1 METTIHMTTG
11 KPYAH
16 VKILNDDTSVQE
28 KDVPLQALAA
38 VFQEKEDEL
47 YMLPHS
53 LFAEY
58 QPDTH
63 IEGLLLGRTN
73 NTWTTGLFFVP
84 AQKFYMNVA
93 GEKSMM
99 PYPSLLFLLTESGGT
114 LRSSKCF
121 TVKEKSLDQLRPES
135 IIYPEYLTPD
145 NMLRYL
151 SPDSYSSSSN
161 IRIIIGAVDNHAC
174 RKLLHE
180 YFQHP
185 QYLSE
190 NVLYYIDSANEFSC
204 GEIVIG
210 KRTYRDIAAPDRVHY
225 YPDIMQD
232 NGKAA
237 YEMSCE
243 ELNSSAPQ
251 HLATNGLA
259 ADLIFSYLSQLLM
272 AGEQAPLA
280 PGGIIYFDALK
291 LFSRFDIYEE
301 VRHGKIVK

>member
-38 VFQEKEDEL
+38 VSQEKEDEL

-99 PYPSLLFLLTESGGT
+99 PYPSLLFLLTESFAVPNASPSKKNRWINYGQNLSSMLFHSAMSW
-114 LRSSKCF
+114 LR
-121 TVKEKSLDQLRPES
+121 
-135 IIYPEYLTPD
+135 
-145 NMLRYL
+145 M
-151 SPDSYSSSSN
+151 
-161 IRIIIGAVDNHAC
+161 
-174 RKLLHE
+174 
-180 YFQHP
+180 
-185 QYLSE
+185 
-190 NVLYYIDSANEFSC
+190 
-204 GEIVIG
+204 
-210 KRTYRDIAAPDRVHY
+210 DI
-225 YPDIMQD
+225 
-232 NGKAA
+232 
-237 YEMSCE
+237 S
-243 ELNSSAPQ
+243 
-251 HLATNGLA
+251 
-259 ADLIFSYLSQLLM
+259 
-272 AGEQAPLA
+272 AGEKMQ
-280 PGGIIYFDALK
+280 
-291 LFSRFDIYEE
+291 
-301 VRHGKIVK
+301 

>member
-1 METTIHMTTG
+1 MMETTIHMTTG

-93 GEKSMM
+93 GEKSIM

-135 IIYPEYLTPD
+135 IIYAFPF
-145 NMLRYL
+145 
-151 SPDSYSSSSN
+151 
-161 IRIIIGAVDNHAC
+161 G
-174 RKLLHE
+174 
-180 YFQHP
+180 
-185 QYLSE
+185 
-190 NVLYYIDSANEFSC
+190 NVLASDGHICWGENAMNKNEGYQGLRSAITLF
-204 GEIVIG
+204 
-210 KRTYRDIAAPDRVHY
+210 
-225 YPDIMQD
+225 
-232 NGKAA
+232 
-237 YEMSCE
+237 
-243 ELNSSAPQ
+243 LSAES
-251 HLATNGLA
+251 NM
-259 ADLIFSYLSQLLM
+259 DYVSYGAS
-272 AGEQAPLA
+272 
-280 PGGIIYFDALK
+280 YK
-291 LFSRFDIYEE
+291 
-301 VRHGKIVK
+301 GKIKTYPTLLASLKKKDAFPNSILVPSRAFRTFKELCETII

>member
-1 METTIHMTTG
+1 MKLYNTLTKSKE
-11 KPYAH
+11 
-16 VKILNDDTSVQE
+16 E
-28 KDVPLQALAA
+28 FVPLEEGKVKMYVCGPTVYNFIHIGNARPMIVFDTVRRYLEYKGYEVNFSEEDLGKNKAVALAA
-38 VFQEKEDEL
+38 SAQEVFGID
-47 YMLPHS
+47 
-53 LFAEY
+53 
-58 QPDTH
+58 
-63 IEGLLLGRTN
+63 
-73 NTWTTGLFFVP
+73 
-84 AQKFYMNVA
+84 
-93 GEKSMM
+93 
-99 PYPSLLFLLTESGGT
+99 
-114 LRSSKCF
+114 
-121 TVKEKSLDQLRPES
+121 VKA
-135 IIYPEYLTPD
+135 YPEYLTPD